1 MNYLAHLLL
10 SGESDE
16 LLVGNLI
23 GDFVKGKINGNY
35 PVGIGAGIMLHRRI
49 DSYTGTHPRA
59 VSARNRFSPERRRLA
74 GIILDVCFDHFLIRH
89 WHRYSNMSFP
99 HFVDEVHRRIQP
111 YKHILQGGLH
121 FFHSRRNI
129 GYLLETNQD
138 LDGVAYILS
147 RISNRLRKG
156 DGLLDAIDE
165 IETNYDQLENDFNA
179 FFPDLVEYVRTV
191 RPQP

>member
-16 LLVGNLI
+16 LMVGNLI

-35 PVGIGAGIMLHRRI
+35 PIRIGKGITLHRQI
-49 DSYTGTHPRA
+49 DSYTTSHPRA
-59 VSARNRFSPERRRLA
+59 VSGRNRFSPERRRLA

-89 WHRYSNMSFP
+89 WNTYSDINFP
-99 HFVDEVHRRIQP
+99 QFVDEVHQRIQP
-111 YKHILQGGLH
+111 YRHILKDGML
-121 FFHSRRNI
+121 FFQSRKNI

-138 LDGVAYILS
+138 LDGVSYILS

-156 DGLLDAIDE
+156 GALLNAIDE
-165 IETNYDQLENDFNA
+165 IETNYDQLENDFKS
-179 FFPDLVEYVRTV
+179 FFPDLVAYVKTV
-191 RPQP
+191 RPEP